1 MESSAS
7 GADHTP
13 QRTHERR
20 GDACAGRLAHPLR
33 KGEAEAT
40 DMFSKLYLFAV
51 GAGVAL
57 VFYASHALQRA
68 LP

>member
-1 MESSAS
+1 
-7 GADHTP
+7 
-13 QRTHERR
+13 
-20 GDACAGRLAHPLR
+20 
-33 KGEAEAT
+33 
-40 DMFSKLYLFAV
+40 MFSKLYLFAV